1 MGIQH
6 HGDGRLPSQMTFTE
20 ISYALQDGVA
30 TITFNRPEHMN
41 AWTLVMQQELRE
53 AITKATA
60 DKAVR
65 VIVLT
70 GAGNAF
76 SAGADL
82 NRLRRI
88 AAGEEP
94 PPQPLP
100 KSDVDFDQRY
110 GYLLG
115 VPKPLIAAINGPAA
129 GVGLCLAL
137 YCDLRYMAQRAKLT
151 TAYARLGFVAEYG
164 VAWLLPRLV
173 GPMNAA
179 DLLLSGRKIGA
190 EEAQAMG
197 LVRALPDNGF
207 LEAVQARAAE
217 MSASCSPRSMAVLK
231 RQLWLGQRQTLAQ
244 ACQQADEEM
253 ALAARCNDFC
263 EGVAALIEKRQP
275 VFGGL

>member
-1 MGIQH
+1 MFGWLTTMPTRGIQS
-6 HGDGRLPSQMTFTE
+6 PSSCTHSSRGQSSCQSRCNE
-20 ISYALQDGVA
+20 RASSSQ
-30 TITFNRPEHMN
+30 
-41 AWTLVMQQELRE
+41 
-53 AITKATA
+53 
-60 DKAVR
+60 
-65 VIVLT
+65 
-70 GAGNAF
+70 
-76 SAGADL
+76 
-82 NRLRRI
+82 
-88 AAGEEP
+88 
-94 PPQPLP
+94 
-100 KSDVDFDQRY
+100 
-110 GYLLG
+110 
-115 VPKPLIAAINGPAA
+115 NGSS
-129 GVGLCLAL
+129 
-137 YCDLRYMAQRAKLT
+137 
-151 TAYARLGFVAEYG
+151 FVAPAGSASWQCSG

-207 LEAVQARAAE
+207 LETVQARAAE

-244 ACQQADEEM
+244 ACQQADDEM